1 MTDHKHA
8 AMSRLL
14 HHRAKTL
21 QKGDPVSPP
30 IIATTAFHHPGTP
43 DERHSY
49 SRSATPTIEAVEAQ
63 LAILEDAEC
72 VVFPSGMAAISAA
85 LCSVLKAGDTVML
98 PSDGYYESRAF
109 AEQVLGRFGIKFEVC
124 KTIDMATVDMNGFA
138 AVMIETPANPTLD
151 VCDIA
156 VVAAR
161 AKAAGAVV
169 IADNTTLTPLLQ
181 QPLDLGVDVVVMA
194 DTKAM
199 AGHSDVLF
207 GHVASRNAELM
218 ARVRG
223 WRKMSG
229 AVPGPF
235 EAFLVHR
242 GLETLEVRLERMCAN
257 ALAVARCLEAHPVA
271 THVRYP
277 GLVSSPSQNFME
289 TQMVSGGSILNFT
302 LPDEATAEAFLS
314 DCPLIV
320 EATSFGGVHSSGERR
335 ARWGDAVADGFIRLS
350 VGIEPTQNLVNAI
363 STSLDNVAS

>member
-1 MTDHKHA
+1 MTDKHA

-14 HHRAKTL
+14 HHRVKSL
-21 QKGDPVSPP
+21 QKGDPLSPP
-30 IIATTAFHHPGTP
+30 IMATTTFHYPGTP
-43 DERHSY
+43 DERPGY
-49 SRSATPTIEAVEAQ
+49 ARSANPTIEAVEAQ

-72 VVFPSGMAAISAA
+72 VAFPSGMAAISAA
-85 LCSVLKAGDTVML
+85 LCTVLKAGDTILL

-109 AEQVLGRFGIKFEVC
+109 AAQILGRFGIKFRLC
-124 KTIDMATVDMNGFA
+124 KTVDMATADMDGCA

-156 VVAAR
+156 AVAAR

-199 AGHSDVLF
+199 SGHSDVLF
-207 GHVASRNAELM
+207 GHVASRDSELM
-218 ARVRG
+218 ARIRG

-257 ALAVARCLEAHPVA
+257 ALAVATCLEAHPLA
-271 THVRYP
+271 AHVRYP
-277 GLVSSPSQNFME
+277 GLASSQFQDTVK
-289 TQMVSGGSILNFT
+289 TQMVSGGSVLNFT

-314 DCPLIV
+314 DCPLLV

-335 ARWGDAVADGFIRLS
+335 ARWGDAVADSFIRLS
-350 VGIEPTQNLVNAI
+350 AGIEPTQDLVNAI